1 MSKRPSK
8 ENFDFLRIVLVLIQM
23 SRSQMPRQ
31 NSKSLNVK
39 KIVAEVS
46 QHKEQAFKHIE
57 TITSVSMPSPKVVS
71 PKAVSPKVVSPK
83 GVCIL
88 SPPLSFTNSFAKEM
102 LQINALGDMTLKM
115 VVANAKRVTVYTTR
129 TEIVEGLRGLSE
141 IYVNKQFN
149 KMYKGGWVSL
159 ATINLNG
166 FDYADVFPE
175 KITDVEMN
183 PEKSAIRATY
193 GHKGY
198 VAQIRYY
205 GEYVPYSGPYTVF
218 CFTHTATRGLGD
230 INSKR
235 RYNILRTPERT
246 KSAGVVAYV
255 NLAANPEM
263 ELWSRVGDRWQNE
276 VCCLDTKI
284 SNFITKIVYDTN
296 YMDNMD
302 SNHNSDIV
310 YLQEKWGLD
319 RELASA
325 RVKALMFSYIESGDA
340 SVEVSDD
347 DDLALE
353 MESLAL

>member
-1 MSKRPSK
+1 MSQA
-8 ENFDFLRIVLVLIQM
+8 NH
-23 SRSQMPRQ
+23 SQMPRQ

-46 QHKEQAFKHIE
+46 QHKEHAFKHIQK
-57 TITSVSMPSPKVVS
+57 ITSVPSVS
-71 PKAVSPKVVSPK
+71 PKAVSPTACV
-83 GVCIL
+83 L
-88 SPPLSFTNSFAKEM
+88 APPLSPFTKEM

-115 VVANAKRVTVYTTR
+115 VVANAKRVTLYTTR
-129 TEIVEGLRGLSE
+129 TEIVEGLRGLSD

-159 ATINLNG
+159 ATVNLNG
-166 FDYADVFPE
+166 FEYADVFPE

-193 GHKGY
+193 GQKGY

-218 CFTHTATRGLGD
+218 CFTHTSNRGLGD

-255 NLAANPEM
+255 DLATNPEM

-325 RVKALMFSYIESGDA
+325 RVKALMFSCDYELESGDT

-347 DDLALE
+347 EDLALE
-353 MESLAL
+353 MDALAL

>member
-1 MSKRPSK
+1 MAQCQGKHAK
-8 ENFDFLRIVLVLIQM
+8 
-23 SRSQMPRQ
+23 Q

-39 KIVAEVS
+39 KIAADVAQYEVN
-46 QHKEQAFKHIE
+46 AFKHIDK
-57 TITSVSMPSPKVVS
+57 ITSGSSLGKVDVVS
-71 PKAVSPKVVSPK
+71 PKA
-83 GVCIL
+83 CIL
-88 SPPLSFTNSFAKEM
+88 APPLSPFAHEM
-102 LQINALGDMTLKM
+102 SKINAFGEMTLKM
-115 VVANAKRVTVYTTR
+115 VVANAKRHTIYTTR
-129 TEIVEGLRGLSE
+129 TEIVDGLRGLSE
-141 IYVNKQFN
+141 LYVNKQFN

-166 FDYADVFPE
+166 FEYATVFPE

-205 GEYVPYSGPYTVF
+205 GEYVPYSGPSTVF
-218 CFTHTATRGLGD
+218 CFTHTSNRGLGD

-246 KSAGVVAYV
+246 KSAGVVAYID
-255 NLAANPEM
+255 LATSPSL

-296 YMDNMD
+296 YMDNIHN
-302 SNHNSDIV
+302 NHNSEIV

-319 RELASA
+319 REVATA
-325 RVKALMFSYIESGDA
+325 RVNALMFSCDVSDYVSDYESSGSIEVESADA
-340 SVEVSDD
+340 SD